1 MKVLEENAQTEQKD
15 RTGIVYMSRVPP
27 TMSPHE
33 LRALLSPFGQ
43 IGRIY
48 LTPQDKDSQDPLGGD
63 GRRKRKKLHQPAA
76 MTEAGKHRRSR
87 FVDGWVEFKSKRD
100 AKTAVLALNGRPM
113 GGRKLGRFHDDI
125 WTLRYLGGDFKWNH
139 LTEQISYENAI
150 REQKMATELAQ
161 AKRETSAY
169 LRQVEKARVIGK
181 IVEKKKQKD
190 GLVDSSPND
199 SSDPLRQTMKAIKSK
214 FRQRKPIN
222 ITTD

>member
-1 MKVLEENAQTEQKD
+1 MKVLDNNEPKQKD

-33 LRALLSPFGQ
+33 LRALLSPFGP

-48 LTPQDKDSQDPLGGD
+48 LTPQDKDSHDPLGV

-87 FVDGWVEFKSKRD
+87 FIDGWVEFQSKRD

-113 GGRKLGRFHDDI
+113 GGRKLGRFHDDL
-125 WTLRYLGGDFKWNH
+125 WTLRYLGGEFKWNH

-181 IVEKKKQKD
+181 IIEKKKKNLD
-190 GLVDSSPND
+190 GPSND
-199 SSDPLRQTMKAIKSK
+199 SSDPLRQTMKAIMSK